1 MQDLNLIL
9 VVFDTLRKDC
19 VGTYGAPPW
28 GPVQTPNLDRFAE
41 EAVTFTRAY
50 PESLPTLPARRALYT
65 GERVYPFENG
75 DIRLKGDFT
84 GVLGW
89 GPILE
94 EQDTLAELLQVNGFR
109 TGLVSD
115 LYHQFKP
122 SKNFW
127 RGFDQWTFLRGQE
140 VDTYRSGPEPSQ
152 AEIDYWLPPE
162 MQELSERGSTF
173 VRQCIKNMYG
183 RDKEE
188 DYPNA
193 RVMIEAGRWLE
204 QNQDANRFFL
214 TVESFDPH
222 EPWFV
227 PEQYSRMYL
236 SGEARQMA
244 LSPYM
249 EANKVPADLMR
260 RMQANYSGLVTMCD
274 RWFGHLYETVRT
286 LGLLENTIIIVMS
299 DHGHALG
306 ETNFVGKRGYP
317 SHPACLD
324 TVLMVRHPEHIGS
337 STVCDHLVQHTD
349 VGAQILDFA
358 GVEARRPLHGLPFY
372 GRAVEGGKGY
382 RDHVTV
388 AWGTAV
394 TVIDDRWWMNAKVD
408 GTGVF
413 LYDLSAADPFGA
425 NVAEAHQDVVQAL
438 FEAALHDAGGP
449 IPDYLLKIASTVD
462 DVPGS
467 SALNMRM

>member
-1 MQDLNLIL
+1 MSDMNIIL

-19 VGTYGAPPW
+19 VGAYGAPPW
-28 GPVQTPNLDRFAE
+28 GPVYTPHLDRFAE
-41 EAVTFTRAY
+41 EAMVFSRAY
-50 PESLPTLPARRALYT
+50 PEALPTLPARRALYT

-89 GPILE
+89 GPIHE
-94 EQDTLAELLQVNGFR
+94 SQDTIAELLQVSGYR

-122 SKNFW
+122 SKNFS
-127 RGFDQWTFLRGQE
+127 RGFDQWMFLRGQE
-140 VDTYRSGPEPSQ
+140 TDPYRSGPEPSQ

-162 MQELSERGSTF
+162 MQALSERGSSF
-173 VRQCIKNMYG
+173 IRQCIKNMYG

-193 RVMIEAGRWLE
+193 RVMIEASRWLE
-204 QNQDANRFFL
+204 QNQDAEKFFL

-227 PEQYSRMYL
+227 PDQYSRMYL
-236 SGEARQMA
+236 DEAARQMT

-249 EANKVPADLMR
+249 NADLIPADIMR

-286 LGLLENTIIIVMS
+286 LGLLDDTIIIVMS

-324 TVLMVRHPEHIGS
+324 TVLMVRHPQQLGS
-337 STVCDHLVQHTD
+337 GTVCDHLVQHTD
-349 VGAQILDFA
+349 VGAQILEFGNVPA
-358 GVEARRPLHGLPFY
+358 SRPLHGEPFFQT
-372 GRAVEGGKGY
+372 AVDEGPAH

-388 AWGTAV
+388 AWGSAV
-394 TVIDDRWWMNAKVD
+394 TVINDRWWMNAKVD
-408 GTGVF
+408 GSGVF
-413 LYDLSAADPFGA
+413 LYDLNASDPFET
-425 NVAEAHQDVVQAL
+425 NVADAHGDVVQSLYETAVR
-438 FEAALHDAGGP
+438 DAGGA
-449 IPDYLLKIASTVD
+449 IPEFVLEMAAGVE

-467 SALNMRM
+467 SALNMRL